1 MTKGELIAALQ
12 ADGGNDDQPV
22 EIYIEFAG
30 RNYAYYNISGVTDIP
45 LPDQNLEST
54 VITVSDVVK
63 SGML

>member
-12 ADGGNDDQPV
+12 TDGGDMDQPV

-45 LPDQNLEST
+45 LPDRDEEST
-54 VITVSDVVK
+54 VITVSNIAK
-63 SGML
+63 EGML